1 MKVYAVILMIGI
13 SFTFCLCG
21 YKTYQSLTHPIKYEK
36 EIEYFCE
43 KYDLDKAVVASLIN
57 VESSYNK
64 NAKSN
69 KNAIGLMQ
77 IKLDTANYLNDL
89 ENEEH
94 ITENDLFTPSIN
106 IDYGCKYLRYL
117 INKFEDIYTSLAA
130 YNAGETRV
138 RSWLKSNEF
147 SSDSKTLLNIPYV
160 ETKNYVKKIKN
171 NINFYKKNYKY

>member
-13 SFTFCLCG
+13 SFAFCLCG
-21 YKTYQSLTHPIKYEK
+21 YKTYQSLTHPIKYEN
-36 EIEYFCE
+36 EVEYFCE

-77 IKLDTANYLNDL
+77 IKLETANYLNDL
-89 ENEEH
+89 QTEKH

-106 IDYGCKYLRYL
+106 INYGCKYLRYL

-147 SSDSKTLLNIPYV
+147 SSNGKTLFNIPYT

-171 NINFYKKNYKY
+171 YIKVYALKFK